1 LRFIFDI
8 HIQMGIVIRQSIK
21 SVIITLGGVLL
32 GALIAVLSTRFFPK
46 NELGFRENLIKVSI
60 WVSYLAIFGFNY
72 TVLIFGQKYPPG
84 HEKRSSFLAITGI
97 IPLVF
102 SVVVSMAF
110 FIMEP
115 YLSEIYNG
123 GDAVMMHQYIWLF
136 PILTLLSSMIGWMEG
151 YLQSLHKTALQN
163 LAREVIARV
172 IYIILIILFALQIIN
187 FHAFI
192 WLYVIFYLIPFFF
205 LLYIAMS
212 NPGFHF
218 NYKRGVFSSAEIK
231 EIFRFSGYHML
242 TVASAVL
249 ILQLDVFLLGP
260 LGGLE
265 QVAVYSIA
273 TLAISMLRNPTR
285 VIGIAATPAFTK
297 SYNEGDMAG
306 LRDLFSRSSINM
318 QIIGV
323 CMFVLT
329 YINIDNIQDIMAI
342 IKGGYNQ
349 IKPLIMILMIG
360 QLFDMITGLNFE
372 LIGVSK
378 YYRFNFWIAL
388 LLLALVFILNYFM
401 IKEIGI
407 YGAAWATTI
416 GLIIFN
422 IAKTFF
428 LWNKMNIQ
436 PFSKATIYV
445 LIAGAIVGFATWI
458 IPYLGNVFVDAICR
472 STIFALLMW
481 FVLYRIKASPELN
494 DITDNLIHKRR
505 FY

>member
-1 LRFIFDI
+1 
-8 HIQMGIVIRQSIK
+8 MGIVIRQSIK
-21 SVIITLGGVLL
+21 SVIVTLGGVLL
-32 GALIAVLSTRFFPK
+32 GAIIAVLSTRFFPK

-60 WVSYLAIFGFNY
+60 WASYLAISGFNY

-102 SVVVSMAF
+102 SVIVSMGF

-115 YLSEIYNG
+115 YLSDIYRSK
-123 GDAVMMHQYIWLF
+123 DAIMMHKYIWLF
-136 PILTLLSSMIGWMEG
+136 PILALMTSMISWMES

-163 LAREVIARV
+163 LAREIIARI
-172 IYIILIILFALQIIN
+172 IYITLIILFAMQIIN
-187 FHAFI
+187 FHTFI
-192 WLYVIFYLIPFFF
+192 WLYVILYLVPFLF
-205 LLYIAMS
+205 LLYVAMR
-212 NPGFHF
+212 NPGFNF
-218 NYKRGVFSSAEIK
+218 NYKKGAFSSTEIK

-242 TVASAVL
+242 TVVSTVL
-249 ILQLDVFLLGP
+249 VLQLDVFLLGP

-285 VIGIAATPAFTK
+285 VIGIAAIPAFTQ
-297 SYNEGDMAG
+297 SYNEGDMPR
-306 LRDLFSRSSINM
+306 LRNLFSRSSTNM

-323 CMFVLT
+323 CMFALV

-342 IKGGYNQ
+342 IKGGYSQ

-360 QLFDMITGLNFE
+360 QLFDMITGFNFE

-388 LLLALVFILNYFM
+388 VLIALVFVLNYFM

-416 GLIIFN
+416 GFVIFN
-422 IAKTFF
+422 IAKTIF
-428 LWNKMNIQ
+428 LWKKMNIQ
-436 PFSKATIYV
+436 PFSKATMYI
-445 LIAGAIVGFATWI
+445 LIAGAVVGFATWM
-458 IPYLGNVFVDAICR
+458 IPYLGNAFVDAICR
-472 STIFALLMW
+472 STVFALLMW
-481 FVLYRIKASPELN
+481 FALYRIKVSSELN

-505 FY
+505 LY